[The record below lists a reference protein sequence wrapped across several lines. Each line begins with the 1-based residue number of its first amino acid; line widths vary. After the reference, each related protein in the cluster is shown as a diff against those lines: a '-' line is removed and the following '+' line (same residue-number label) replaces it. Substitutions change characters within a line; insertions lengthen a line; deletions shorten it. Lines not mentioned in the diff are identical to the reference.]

1 MIIMIT
7 ITIIIIITPVESL
20 CEKSLNLN
28 VLDAPRQEN
37 WDWVVVARP
46 GTIHIFNNP
55 LDFED
60 FYLKSS
66 ITG

>member
-20 CEKSLNLN
+20 REKSLNLN

-37 WDWVVVARP
+37 RDWVVVARP
-46 GTIHIFNNP
+46 ATIHIQQPSGF
-55 LDFED
+55 
-60 FYLKSS
+60 
-66 ITG
+66 